1 MRRKRIPNAKDAAD
15 AAYERVIVAGQTG
28 SGKTTQILTLPGK
41 KFVYIF
47 DPNALASLKGHDL
60 DYEIF
65 MPEFT
70 EIDSTLKGFN
80 KGAKD
85 DKPVS
90 EKEPTLYLRWVE
102 DLNRRDD
109 EGFFDD
115 YDWVCFDSLT
125 FLVQAVMDRQ
135 LYINGR
141 YGKVEDLGDYRVVGS
156 KISDVFRTITSLPM
170 HVYATAHI
178 DSFQDEKTKKTEVLL
193 RLPGKARVMLPLV
206 CTSIFLLS
214 LGDDNKYQAQ
224 TRPDQR
230 GLQSIRSSVKGLKQ
244 FEDVTIADFE
254 NPGASGIGNL
264 LTN

>member
-1 MRRKRIPNAKDAAD
+1 MPNAKDAAD

-109 EGFFDD
+109 EGFFDE
-115 YDWVCFDSLT
+115 L
-125 FLVQAVMDRQ
+125 
-135 LYINGR
+135 
-141 YGKVEDLGDYRVVGS
+141 
-156 KISDVFRTITSLPM
+156 
-170 HVYATAHI
+170 
-178 DSFQDEKTKKTEVLL
+178 
-193 RLPGKARVMLPLV
+193 
-206 CTSIFLLS
+206 
-214 LGDDNKYQAQ
+214 
-224 TRPDQR
+224 
-230 GLQSIRSSVKGLKQ
+230 
-244 FEDVTIADFE
+244 
-254 NPGASGIGNL
+254 
-264 LTN
+264 